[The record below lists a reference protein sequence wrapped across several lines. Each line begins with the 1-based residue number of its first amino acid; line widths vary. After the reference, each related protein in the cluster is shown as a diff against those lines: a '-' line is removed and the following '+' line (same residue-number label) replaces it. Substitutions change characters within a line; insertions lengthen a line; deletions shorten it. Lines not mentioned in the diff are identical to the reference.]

1 MVGARCAADTTNAS
15 ATTTRSRSR
24 MQRDGCTDER
34 SKRSSKRRFVEIE
47 SELESCRNGDTDDE
61 VVGVVIEMRANR
73 HGGGGR

>member
-1 MVGARCAADTTNAS
+1 
-15 ATTTRSRSR
+15 
-24 MQRDGCTDER
+24 MQLDGCTDER

-61 VVGVVIEMRANR
+61 VVGVVIEMHANR